1 MMRKSWRT
9 LPFVFILCLSL
20 NLPAAYAV
28 ETLPEPFFKYL
39 GSKYLGNPG
48 VILIN
53 GDSNEIV
60 YQDGASK
67 PRKPASVLK
76 IISTS
81 AIALTLDTSTVFKTA
96 IYKTEKKGVFVIWG
110 ENDPWITSNA
120 KYRDANKRAYMP
132 ALIKAAFA
140 SDKSLKKINLI
151 YKGVNN
157 SDILY
162 AKRALKRKSS
172 VAYKP
177 ISKNVEVESLITEKI
192 AEVSSPPLH
201 KMIRFALLYSDNVL
215 SQRLAMLATGKNG
228 YPLTKTGLNK
238 MANDKI
244 SELGVDTSGMVLMD
258 GSGISGQNRV
268 SAVTVSQLLLKIK
281 SEPRLKVIYDSLPI
295 SGESGTLI
303 GRYHSTAPQAVG
315 LVRAKTGSIRNTVS
329 LAGYATSGDK
339 EYVFVVLADGVG
351 RTRRLQDAARS
362 AIDRMLGTITKPA
375 VSGLTPPVV
384 ENNPFTTN
392 P

>member
-1 MMRKSWRT
+1 MKRISLLVLFT
-9 LPFVFILCLSL
+9 LLF
-20 NLPAAYAV
+20 NLQPANAV
-28 ETLPEPFFKYL
+28 DVLPEPFFKYL
-39 GSKYLGNPG
+39 GSKYLANPG
-48 VILIN
+48 VILID
-53 GDSNEIV
+53 GTSSEVV

-67 PRKPASVLK
+67 PRTPASVLK
-76 IISTS
+76 LFSTS

-110 ENDPWITSNA
+110 DNDPWITSNA

-132 ALIKAAFA
+132 TLIKAAFA
-140 SDKSLKKINLI
+140 SDKSLKKITLV

-162 AKRALKRKSS
+162 AKRALNSRSS

-177 ISKNVEVESLITEKI
+177 ISKNVEVESLVTEKI

-215 SQRLAMLATGKNG
+215 SQRLAMVATGRSG
-228 YPLTKTGLNK
+228 YPLTHTGLNQMIK
-238 MANDKI
+238 DKI
-244 SELGVDTSGMVLMD
+244 SSIGVDTTGMKFVD
-258 GSGISGQNRV
+258 GSGLGGENRV
-268 SAVTVSQLLLKIK
+268 SAITVSQLLLKVK
-281 SEPRLKVIYDSLPI
+281 SEPRLRVIYESLPV

-315 LVRAKTGSIRNTVS
+315 LVRAKTGSTRHTVS
-329 LAGYATSGDK
+329 LAGFATSGEK
-339 EYVFVVLADGVG
+339 EYVFVVIADGVG

-375 VSGLTPPVV
+375 VSGLTPPVP
-384 ENNPFTTN
+384 ESNPFTTT

>member
-1 MMRKSWRT
+1 MRKSWLS
-9 LPFVFILCLSL
+9 LPFVFILTLSL
-20 NLPAAYAV
+20 NLPTANAA

-53 GDSNEIV
+53 GNSNEVV

-67 PRKPASVLK
+67 PRTPASVLK
-76 IISTS
+76 LFSTS

-96 IYKTEKKGVFVIWG
+96 IYKTNKKGVFVIWG
-110 ENDPWITSNA
+110 DNDPWITSNA

-132 ALIKAAFA
+132 TLIKAAFA
-140 SDKSLKKINLI
+140 SDKSLKKISLI

-162 AKRALKRKSS
+162 AKRALNRRAS
-172 VAYKP
+172 VVYKP
-177 ISKNVEVESLITEKI
+177 ISKSVEVESLVTEKI
-192 AEVSSPPLH
+192 AEINSPPLH

-215 SQRLAMLATGKNG
+215 SQRLAMVATGRSG
-228 YPLTKTGLNK
+228 YPLTRTGLDK
-238 MANDKI
+238 MVKEKVSA
-244 SELGVDTSGMVLMD
+244 LGIDTTGMKFVD
-258 GSGISGQNRV
+258 GSGIGGENRV
-268 SAVTVSQLLLKIK
+268 SAITVSQLLLKIK
-281 SEPRLKVIYDSLPI
+281 TEPKLKVIYDSLPI

-329 LAGYATSGDK
+329 LAGFATSGDK

-375 VSGLTPPVV
+375 VSGLTPPVP
-384 ENNPFTTN
+384 ESNPFTTN

>member
-1 MMRKSWRT
+1 MKRISLLVLFT
-9 LPFVFILCLSL
+9 LLFNLQPANAVDV
-20 NLPAAYAV
+20 LPA
-28 ETLPEPFFKYL
+28 PFFKYL
-39 GSKYLGNPG
+39 GSKYLANPG
-48 VILIN
+48 VILID
-53 GDSNEIV
+53 GTSSEVV

-67 PRKPASVLK
+67 PRTPASVLK
-76 IISTS
+76 LFSTS

-110 ENDPWITSNA
+110 DNDPWITSNA

-140 SDKSLKKINLI
+140 SDKSLKKITLV

-162 AKRALKRKSS
+162 AKRALNRRSS

-177 ISKNVEVESLITEKI
+177 ISKNVEVESLVTEKI

-215 SQRLAMLATGKNG
+215 SQRLAMVATGRSG
-228 YPLTKTGLNK
+228 YPLTRTGLNQ
-238 MANDKI
+238 MIMDKI
-244 SELGVDTSGMVLMD
+244 SSIGVDTTGMKFVD
-258 GSGISGQNRV
+258 GSGLGGENRV
-268 SAVTVSQLLLKIK
+268 SAITVSQLLLKVK
-281 SEPRLKVIYDSLPI
+281 SEPRLRVIYESLPV

-315 LVRAKTGSIRNTVS
+315 LVRAKTGSTRHTVS
-329 LAGYATSGDK
+329 LAGFATSGEK
-339 EYVFVVLADGVG
+339 EYVFVVIADGVG

-375 VSGLTPPVV
+375 VSGLTPPVP
-384 ENNPFTTN
+384 ESNPFTTT

>member
-1 MMRKSWRT
+1 MKRISLLVLFT
-9 LPFVFILCLSL
+9 LLFNLQPANAVDV
-20 NLPAAYAV
+20 LPA
-28 ETLPEPFFKYL
+28 PFFKYL
-39 GSKYLGNPG
+39 GSKYLANPG
-48 VILIN
+48 VILID
-53 GDSNEIV
+53 GTSSEVV

-67 PRKPASVLK
+67 PRTPASVLK
-76 IISTS
+76 LFSTS

-110 ENDPWITSNA
+110 DNDPWITSNA

-140 SDKSLKKINLI
+140 SDKSLKKITLV

-162 AKRALKRKSS
+162 AKRALNRRSS

-177 ISKNVEVESLITEKI
+177 ISKNVEVESLVTEKI

-215 SQRLAMLATGKNG
+215 SQRLAMVATGRSG
-228 YPLTKTGLNK
+228 YPLTRTGLNQMIK
-238 MANDKI
+238 DKI
-244 SELGVDTSGMVLMD
+244 SSIGVDTTGMKFVD
-258 GSGISGQNRV
+258 GSGLGGENRV
-268 SAVTVSQLLLKIK
+268 SAITVSQLLLKVK
-281 SEPRLKVIYDSLPI
+281 SEPRLRVIYESLPV

-315 LVRAKTGSIRNTVS
+315 LVRAKTGSTRHTVS
-329 LAGYATSGDK
+329 LAGFATSGEK
-339 EYVFVVLADGVG
+339 EYVFVVIADGVG

-375 VSGLTPPVV
+375 VSGLTPPVP
-384 ENNPFTTN
+384 ESNPFTTT